1 MKPRLNDYAQVYV
14 LVNNQCYEIELTH
27 LEVGYDFEGTGV
39 KIEGKIMDDPWRRSI
54 HEETRFA
61 KADK

>member
-1 MKPRLNDYAQVYV
+1 MKLNEHAQVYLCV
-14 LVNNQCYEIELTH
+14 DNQCYEIELTH
-27 LEVGYDFEGTGV
+27 LEVGYDFNGTGV

-54 HEETRFA
+54 HDEKRFT